1 MGFPGDS
8 VIKNLP
14 EIYESQE
21 MEVGRWLEESPVEGH
36 GSPLQYS
43 WLKNPIHR
51 GAWWATAHG
60 VTKQLDMLKRLSSS
74 SSIQR
79 MRNF

>member
-21 MEVGRWLEESPVEGH
+21 MEVGRWLEESPGEGH